1 MSRRM
6 SGAIVALATLS
17 GLLAIAPPSHA
28 AVAVEGP
35 PVDYVVL
42 ARDGSS
48 VTAAA
53 TAAQRLGAKIKRSN
67 QDVSML
73 TVSATRTD
81 FAEQLSNDASVEG
94 VARNVAIGRTGTP
107 QLRKG
112 PGAEGGAASA
122 NAAPAAIP
130 GAEPLAAQQWDMAQ
144 IGATPTGSYRIERG
158 SKAVKVGIIDSGI
171 DATHPDVAANLDR
184 VASRNFAPNDKVLDG
199 DSTLEPVGTDPFGHG
214 TAVASLVAA
223 PINGLGMAGVAPNVT
238 LVDLRAAQRS
248 GYVLLEPVVNA
259 LTYAARN
266 GIDVVTMSFSIDPW
280 LWNCV
285 NNPVDTPI
293 ERSRQRVAITAVLRA
308 VKFARSRGVTMVA
321 AAGNENT
328 DMDHTLIDS
337 SSPSTGIPHDR
348 TIDPNSCLYLP
359 VMAPGVIGV
368 GGTNIDGIKAD
379 LSNYGLPVD
388 LAAPS
393 GDVFQVP
400 GVFGPIDSTNR
411 VVQAIS
417 RDGAFN
423 SGWIDADGVPIDPR
437 VFTSCTGATCAYY
450 VYQIGTSVSVPH
462 VAGVA
467 ALIISKYGSGQ
478 PDGGLGMDPSLVSAR
493 LFRTATPKACP
504 ATYDD
509 TFGPAT
515 CVKNAKGTN
524 FYGYGVVNAAA
535 AVR

>member
-1 MSRRM
+1 M
-6 SGAIVALATLS
+6 SGAFVALVTLS
-17 GLLAIAPPSHA
+17 GLLAVAPPTHA
-28 AVAVEGP
+28 AVAAEGP

-42 ARDGSS
+42 ARDGSTL
-48 VTAAA
+48 TAA
-53 TAAQRLGAKIKRSN
+53 TSAAQRLGGSVVRSN

-73 TVSATRTD
+73 TVTATRTD
-81 FAEQLSNDASVEG
+81 FAEQLSKDATVEG
-94 VARNVAIGRTGTP
+94 VTRNVAIGRTGTP

-112 PGAEGGAASA
+112 PGADGGAASA
-122 NAAPAAIP
+122 TAAPAAIP
-130 GAEPLAAQQWDMAQ
+130 GAEPLAGQQWDMAQ

-158 SKAVKVGIIDSGI
+158 SKSVKVGIIDSGI
-171 DATHPDVAANLDR
+171 DATHPDIAPNLDL
-184 VASRNFAPNDKVLDG
+184 ATSRNFAPNIPALDG
-199 DSTLEPVGTDPFGHG
+199 NSNLDPVGTDPFGHG

-223 PINGLGMAGVAPNVT
+223 PINGIGMAGVAPNVT
-238 LVDLRAAQRS
+238 LVDLRAGQPS
-248 GYVLLEPVVNA
+248 GYVLVEPVVNA

-285 NNPVDTPI
+285 NNAADTPA
-293 ERSRQRVAITAVLRA
+293 ERSEQRATIAAVLRA
-308 VKFARSRGVTMVA
+308 VLFARSRGVTMVA
-321 AAGNENT
+321 AAGNENI
-328 DMDHTLIDS
+328 DMDHSSVDS
-337 SSPSTGIPHDR
+337 SSPSTGVPHDR
-348 TIDPNSCLYLP
+348 TIDPNSCFYLP

-379 LSNYGLPVD
+379 LSNYGRPVD

-393 GDVFQVP
+393 GDVFHVP
-400 GVFGPIDSTNR
+400 GVPGPIDSTNR

-417 RDGAFN
+417 RDGALN
-423 SGWIDADGVPIDPR
+423 NRWINADGVPINPR

-467 ALIISKYGSGQ
+467 ALIISKYGSRQ

-515 CVKNAKGTN
+515 CAKNAKGTT
-524 FYGYGVVNAAA
+524 FYGFGVVNAAA